1 MECSPKWK
9 LCIDGHEGGCNPGPL
24 PVHSASLTP
33 LSWLSPGP
41 PQVGP
46 SETWPWGQLSPGT
59 AFGVRLHPAGLG
71 HLQTFS
77 RYFKHFEL
85 EKKQTNTKTA
95 ENVTVC

>member
-1 MECSPKWK
+1 MDTREAATLGPS
-9 LCIDGHEGGCNPGPL
+9 LSTVLHSHLFPG
-24 PVHSASLTP
+24 S
-33 LSWLSPGP
+33 SPGP

-46 SETWPWGQLSPGT
+46 SETWPWGQRNPGT

>member
-1 MECSPKWK
+1 VECSPKWK